1 MRRFEGL
8 CMLPGKIW
16 EVLNQDTNRSIIDV
30 ILENRDLPASHLDPF
45 KLSDRMHSPYLLP
58 DIKKGKTRILKAIQ
72 NEEKI
77 VVFGDYDVDGITS
90 TALMLYFFRKINY
103 PIQYIL
109 PHRNKDGYGLRKSSI
124 DQIAKMKIDL
134 IITVDNGISSNE
146 AIDYANSLGI
156 DTVITDHHL
165 QENELP
171 NAVAIIN
178 PNRNDSLYPFKTICG
193 AVVAFKVIY
202 ALCEDLLDENEL
214 KQFLLNHL
222 DLVAI
227 GTIADVMPLRDENY
241 ALVKFG
247 LKTLSNTRKL
257 GLIELKKISSIN
269 GKNITPISV
278 GYFLSPR
285 LNASGRLERA
295 TKSVELLITES
306 PEEAYQLSVYLDKLN
321 RKRQLLSADYL
332 SYALNAMPDNKNEI
346 PKILF
351 VENDLWQAGL
361 IGLVSGQLKERY
373 GRPAF
378 AFTKDENDN
387 YVGSARSINEFH
399 ITNALS
405 KFSHFF
411 LNYGGHKK
419 AAGLTV
425 IGDKYDQFKEEFI
438 KYAESHLDENDL
450 IPKLVID
457 SIVDIDQ
464 IDLHTA
470 RSIIDIGPF
479 GESNQEPVLLI
490 EDVIIKDIILLSRD
504 KHLKLYIQKGNQ
516 LFECVWWNSG
526 IYKDD
531 ISFGTNMDIAFRL
544 SVNNWQGTER
554 LQLTIEDL
562 RYTNG
567 HK

>member
-1 MRRFEGL
+1 
-8 CMLPGKIW
+8 MLPGKIW

-58 DIKKGKTRILKAIQ
+58 DIKKGVARILQAIH

-77 VVFGDYDVDGITS
+77 VIFGDYDVDGITS

-103 PIQYIL
+103 PVEYIL
-109 PHRNKDGYGLRKSSI
+109 PHRDKDGYGLRKSSI
-124 DQIAKMKIDL
+124 DQIAALKINL

-146 AIDYANSLGI
+146 AVGYAKSFDIDI
-156 DTVITDHHL
+156 VITDHHL
-165 QENELP
+165 QESELP
-171 NAVAIIN
+171 DAVAIIN

-202 ALCEDLLDENEL
+202 ALCEELLDENEL

-247 LKTLSNTRKL
+247 LKALSNTRKP
-257 GLIELKKISSIN
+257 GLIELKKISGIN

-285 LNASGRLERA
+285 LNASGRLESA

-306 PEEAYQLSVYLDKLN
+306 QEEAHRLSAYLDKLN
-321 RKRQLLSADYL
+321 RKRQLLSAEYL
-332 SYALNAMPDNKNEI
+332 SFALDTIPQNKTEI
-346 PKILF
+346 PKIIF
-351 VENDLWQAGL
+351 VENDKWQAGL

-378 AFTKDENDN
+378 AFTKDESGNF
-387 YVGSARSINEFH
+387 VGSVRSINAFH
-399 ITNALS
+399 ITNALTQ
-405 KFSHFF
+405 FNHYFI
-411 LNYGGHKK
+411 NYGGHKK

-425 IGDKYDQFKEEFI
+425 NGDKFDQFKKEFI
-438 KYAESHLDENDL
+438 KYAENLIDENDL
-450 IPKLVID
+450 IPKLTID
-457 SIVDIDQ
+457 SLVDIDQ
-464 IDLHTA
+464 INLNTA

-479 GESNQEPVLLI
+479 GETNQEPILLI
-490 EDVIIKDIILLSRD
+490 QDVIIKDIILLSRD

-531 ISFGTNMDIAFRL
+531 IAFSAKMDIAFKL

-562 RYTNG
+562 KYSNG
-567 HK
+567 QK